1 MADETDDYPFR
12 LEFYEEDGD
21 EPVLRWIREELAPS
35 ERRALGL
42 ALRRYLQKHGKA
54 LSYNKRMCEPVGE
67 GVYEFK
73 LRYNLKDLTSRLGL
87 PYKKTGPEDT
97 QDVMLRV
104 FFHEHGGDVV
114 LLLHGYDKG
123 ENPGKRH
130 QQAQIKLA
138 IDRKKKWLARKA
150 KEAKD
155 AARGGQSETGKA
167 SPKKQKLGKK
177 RK

>member
-1 MADETDDYPFR
+1 MVDETDDEYPFR
-12 LEFYEEDGD
+12 LEFYEEDGN
-21 EPVLRWIREELAPS
+21 EPVLRWIREDLTPS

-42 ALRRYLQKHGKA
+42 AMRRYLQKHGKA
-54 LSYNKRMCEPVGE
+54 LSYNKRLCEPVGE

-97 QDVMLRV
+97 EDVMLRV
-104 FFHEHGGDVV
+104 FFYEHDSEIV

-123 ENPGKRH
+123 DNPGKRH

-150 KEAKD
+150 REAKE
-155 AARGGQSETGKA
+155 AARGGQRGSTDA
-167 SPKKQKLGKK
+167 KKPRKK